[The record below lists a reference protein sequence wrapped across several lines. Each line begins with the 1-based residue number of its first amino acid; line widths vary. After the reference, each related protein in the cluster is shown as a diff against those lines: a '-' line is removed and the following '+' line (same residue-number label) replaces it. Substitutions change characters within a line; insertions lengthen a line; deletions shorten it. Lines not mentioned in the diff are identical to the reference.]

1 MLLCLFMMAVTR
13 KMNEYKDKILTR
25 IDEKFDSLETNILA
39 DLKYQM
45 KHELAG
51 VLIQVL
57 SEQKELK
64 NNVKVKLDLTKSRCT
79 IFTRAIETAKQSNV
93 VDYVMVDINC
103 QLKVVF
109 NNGRSKFFTDGNNLN
124 HVIEEEIN

>member
-1 MLLCLFMMAVTR
+1 MVAVTR
-13 KMNEYKDKILTR
+13 KMNEYKNEILTR
-25 IDEKFDSLETNILA
+25 IDEKFNSLETNILV
-39 DLKYQM
+39 DLKDQI
-45 KHELAG
+45 KHDLAG

-57 SEQKELK
+57 SKQKELK
-64 NNVKVKLDLTKSRCT
+64 NNVKVKLDLTKSRYT

-124 HVIEEEIN
+124 HAIEEEIN